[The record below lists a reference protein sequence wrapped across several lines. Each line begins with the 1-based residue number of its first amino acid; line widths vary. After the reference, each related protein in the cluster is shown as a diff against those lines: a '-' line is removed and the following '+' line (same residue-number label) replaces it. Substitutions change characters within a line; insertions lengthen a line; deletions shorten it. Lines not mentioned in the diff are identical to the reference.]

1 LWQKEQNMTMNKI
14 ALIPTVALFATA
26 AYSEPM
32 HGPRRFDKMTPAD
45 IAALALSLQD
55 YGMMR
60 SEQDRNN
67 FPQHMPR
74 AGEPYDPITGNVLY
88 PDSKTVK

>member
-1 LWQKEQNMTMNKI
+1 MIDKI
-14 ALIPTVALFATA
+14 ALILAVALLA
-26 AYSEPM
+26 AAAQAEPM
-32 HGPRRFDKMTPAD
+32 HSPRRFDKMTPAD

-67 FPQHMPR
+67 FPQHMPK

>member
-1 LWQKEQNMTMNKI
+1 MINKI
-14 ALIPTVALFATA
+14 ALILAVALPTA
-26 AYSEPM
+26 AAQGEPM
-32 HGPRRFDKMTPAD
+32 HSPRRFDKMTPAD

-74 AGEPYDPITGNVLY
+74 AGEPYDPVTGNVLY

>member
-1 LWQKEQNMTMNKI
+1 MNKVVLI
-14 ALIPTVALFATA
+14 AAVALFAA
-26 AYSEPM
+26 AAHSEPM
-32 HGPRRFDKMTPAD
+32 HSPRRFDRMTPAD
-45 IAALALSLQD
+45 IAALVLSLQD

-74 AGEPYDPITGNVLY
+74 AGEPYDPVTGNVLY
-88 PDSKTVK
+88 PDSKTVR